1 MIIHT
6 SKFKIMTLRL
16 IKTGLI
22 APGIFIA
29 SLFFPGEIY
38 ALVTDAAPQ
47 KSAVNIEP
55 KQSYSAKETKLI
67 VQNNQ
72 PNRDR
77 FLQPDLEQIN
87 PQDRELEPILPK
99 PEPLIIPESE
109 SEGDNIEFYIRKINV
124 TGSTVF
130 TDQELEE
137 LTAPLR
143 FKRVKLSELRNL
155 AKDITKKYLSQGYI
169 STRAI
174 VPQQEIELGVVEIKI
189 IEGSIGE
196 LKIEG
201 NNRLRE
207 SFIRDRLELGINTPI
222 KVDSLEGQLQ
232 LLRSNQGIENI
243 EANLQP
249 APGEGKSSLIVKV
262 EENNPWF
269 YSLEVNNYSTVA
281 TGAERVNAAL
291 GYRNLT
297 GNSDTVVASFEQA
310 LDADSWSANA
320 SYNLP
325 VNAKDGTVQLRADI
339 NRNEIV
345 VDDFDDLNLEGDSE
359 LYEISFRQPLTRTL
373 KKEFALSI
381 GFSFQE
387 SRDFF
392 NGVSLNQTNRTNVIK
407 LGQDLTTRDVN
418 GVWALRSQF
427 NIGVDTSDEPDA
439 ADILNQN
446 LDQPDDIFISWL
458 GQTQRLQRISP
469 NNLLIF
475 QGDIQLTP
483 NNLSPSEQFVI
494 GGQRSVRGYRQNAR
508 LGESGFRLSIEDRI
522 TVARNSEDN
531 PLLQIAPFADMGV
544 VFSASAEDPEDN
556 FLVGVGLGIIAEPIS
571 GLNLRLD
578 YAPPLINLDDRD
590 NIQEDGFYFSL
601 GYRN

>member
-1 MIIHT
+1 MN
-6 SKFKIMTLRL
+6 KRL

-22 APGIFIA
+22 APGVLLLTL
-29 SLFFPGEIY
+29 LFPF
-38 ALVTDAAPQ
+38 
-47 KSAVNIEP
+47 KSYGLIEKAIQESSID
-55 KQSYSAKETKLI
+55 KQQNYSVKQQKLI
-67 VQNNQ
+67 AQNNQ

-77 FLQPDLEQIN
+77 FLQPERGLTEPEQ
-87 PQDRELEPILPK
+87 QDFRPILPN
-99 PEPLIIPESE
+99 PEPLVIPESE
-109 SEGDNIEFYIRKINV
+109 SDDENIEFYIRKINV

-130 TDQELEE
+130 TDQELEK
-137 LTAPLR
+137 LTSKLR
-143 FKRVKLSELRNL
+143 FKRVKLAELRNL
-155 AKDITKKYLSQGYI
+155 AKDITKKYLSEGYI
-169 STRAI
+169 TSRAI
-174 VPQQEIELGVVEIKI
+174 VPEQEIDLGVVEIKI

-207 SFIRDRLELGINTPI
+207 NFIRDRLKLGINTPV

-232 LLRSNQGIENI
+232 LLRANQSIENI

-249 APGEGKSSLIVKV
+249 APGEGESSLIVNV
-262 EENNPWF
+262 EENSPWF
-269 YSLEVNNYSTVA
+269 YGLEINNYSTVA

-297 GNSDTVVASFEQA
+297 GNSDALLASFEQA
-310 LDADSWSANA
+310 LDASSWSLNT

-325 VNAKDGTVQLRADI
+325 VNAKDGTLQLRVDI

-345 VDDFDDLNLEGDSE
+345 GEDFEELNLEGDSE
-359 LYEISFRQPLTRTL
+359 LYEVSFRQPLTRTL
-373 KKEFALSI
+373 KKEFALSA

-392 NGVSLNQTNRTNVIK
+392 NGVRLNQTNRTSVVK
-407 LGQDLTTRDVN
+407 LGQDYTARDVK

-427 NIGVDTSDEPDA
+427 NIGVDSSDDEDTE
-439 ADILNQN
+439 DSLN
-446 LDQPDDIFISWL
+446 LITDQPDDIFVSWL
-458 GQTQRLQRISP
+458 GQAQRVQRISP
-469 NNLLIF
+469 GNLLIF

-508 LGESGFRLSIEDRI
+508 LGESGIRLSIEDRI

-531 PLLQIAPFADMGV
+531 PLIQIAPFADMGV
-544 VFSASAEDPEDN
+544 VFSASADDPDDN
-556 FLVGVGLGIIAEPIS
+556 FLAGVGLGIIAELIS
-571 GLNLRLD
+571 GLNIRLD
-578 YAPPLINLDDRD
+578 YAPPLIDLDDRGD

>member
-1 MIIHT
+1 MNN
-6 SKFKIMTLRL
+6 RL

-22 APGIFIA
+22 APGI
-29 SLFFPGEIY
+29 LLLTVFFPFKSYGLINVVQEPPVNKKQN
-38 ALVTDAAPQ
+38 LSPQ
-47 KSAVNIEP
+47 K
-55 KQSYSAKETKLI
+55 KLI
-67 VQNNQ
+67 AQNNQ

-77 FLQPDLEQIN
+77 FLQPDLEQIK
-87 PQDRELEPILPK
+87 PEDFKPILPN
-99 PEPLIIPESE
+99 PEPLVIPESE
-109 SEGDNIEFYIRKINV
+109 SDDENIEFYVRKIKV
-124 TGSTVF
+124 TGNTVF
-130 TDQELEE
+130 SDQELAE
-137 LTAPLR
+137 LTSKLR
-143 FKRVKLSELRNL
+143 FKRVRLAELRNL
-155 AKDITKKYLSQGYI
+155 AKNITKKYLSEGYI
-169 STRAI
+169 TSRAI
-174 VPQQEIELGVVEIKI
+174 VPEQEIDLGVVEIKI

-207 SFIRDRLELGINTPI
+207 KFIRDRLELGTNTPV

-232 LLRSNQGIENI
+232 LLRANQSIENI

-249 APGEGKSSLIVKV
+249 APGEGKSSLVVEI
-262 EENNPWF
+262 EENSPWF
-269 YSLEVNNYSTVA
+269 YGLEVNNYSTVV

-297 GNSDTVVASFEQA
+297 GNSDALLASFEQA
-310 LDADSWSANA
+310 LDADSWSLNT

-325 VNAKDGTVQLRADI
+325 LNAKDGTVQLRVDI
-339 NRNEIV
+339 DRNEIV
-345 VDDFDDLNLEGDSE
+345 GDVFEELNLEGDSE
-359 LYEISFRQPLTRTL
+359 LYEVSFRQPLTRTL
-373 KKEFALSI
+373 KKEFALSV

-392 NGVSLNQTNRTNVIK
+392 NGVRLNQTNRTSVVK
-407 LGQDLTTRDVN
+407 LGQDYTARDVK

-427 NIGVDTSDEPDA
+427 NIGIDSSDEQEDA
-439 ADILNQN
+439 LVPEALAS
-446 LDQPDDIFISWL
+446 QPDDLFISWL
-458 GQTQRLQRISP
+458 GQVQRLQRISP

-475 QGDIQLTP
+475 QGDVQLTP

-494 GGQRSVRGYRQNAR
+494 GGVRSVRGYRQNAR
-508 LGESGFRLSIEDRI
+508 LGESGVRLSIEDRI
-522 TVARNSEDN
+522 TIARNAEDN

-544 VFSASAEDPEDN
+544 VFSASSDDPEDN
-556 FLVGVGLGIIAEPIS
+556 FLAGVGLGIIAELIS

-578 YAPPLINLDDRD
+578 YAPPLIELDDRGD